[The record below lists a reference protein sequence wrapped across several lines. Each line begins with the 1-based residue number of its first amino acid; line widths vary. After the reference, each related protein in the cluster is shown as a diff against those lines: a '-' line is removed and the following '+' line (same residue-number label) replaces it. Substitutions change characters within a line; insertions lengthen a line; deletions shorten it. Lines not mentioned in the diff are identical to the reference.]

1 MSCLIKYSV
10 PGLILT
16 LISILCCG
24 CRTTRKME
32 TVRTDTLIQV
42 VHHVDSIVIEKTEL
56 VHDSIVIRDSIVI
69 VKNDQGS
76 VVWGERW
83 HSEESTKESNKERSE
98 VKETGNDS
106 IVIERHDDDK
116 HEVIEKDDGLRLNF
130 RVGIM
135 LGLILA
141 LLGVYGFGKLFK

>member
-1 MSCLIKYSV
+1 M
-10 PGLILT
+10 
-16 LISILCCG
+16 
-24 CRTTRKME
+24 
-32 TVRTDTLIQV
+32 
-42 VHHVDSIVIEKTEL
+42 DSIVIEKTEL